1 MKNKVLLEN
10 IVAKVP
16 KSLLLIDK
24 SDLPAFASHGQLAVT
39 CNLPGRNN
47 D

>member
-24 SDLPAFASHGQLAVT
+24 SDLPAFCEPRSV
-39 CNLPGRNN
+39 GRYLQSAG
-47 D
+47 